1 MAPYNGVQFR
11 AFTLYRGNF
20 RLGDHF
26 DVRQSFDAIHEIA
39 RHRRR
44 QLGSTHEEPNLRP
57 IIAIPADEWVVH
69 TICTRNGRILHGLLR
84 DYLDIRLPR
93 LGLLLMAFS
102 GLFGN
107 RRTTFN
113 DCGQMTLL
121 KDSDRVVT
129 GRLSSIDVKNF
140 SSDETRRVEIQYC
153 IHDFRYFS
161 HATHRMERGKERM
174 DFGRVHGGLDNS
186 R

>member
-1 MAPYNGVQFR
+1 M
-11 AFTLYRGNF
+11 
-20 RLGDHF
+20 
-26 DVRQSFDAIHEIA
+26 I
-39 RHRRR
+39 
-44 QLGSTHEEPNLRP
+44 
-57 IIAIPADEWVVH
+57 VV
-69 TICTRNGRILHGLLR
+69 
-84 DYLDIRLPR
+84 
-93 LGLLLMAFS
+93 M
-102 GLFGN
+102 
-107 RRTTFN
+107 
-113 DCGQMTLL
+113 MTLL

-186 R
+186 RELALPQFPVKLLL